1 MAQGPGLGV
10 RKMLAKL
17 NEEGTVP
24 MLLTNA
30 DSAEEKAA
38 LSDQAAAENQQQDRI
53 YSMVDLFA
61 GCGGLS
67 LGFENAA
74 FTPVFA
80 NELDKDALSTYLLNR
95 HHELGGEGFAENA
108 ALHCNDAHEL
118 QGTRLEQLVSDL
130 STIPEI
136 NFRFD
141 GGLSEKS
148 GGGSTL
154 DVLAGGPPCQG
165 YSGIGI
171 RRSYVVDRKEI
182 PSNHLYGRMA
192 QIIRRLR
199 PRIFLFENVRGLLN
213 ARWTRAGGDLI
224 FPEVKAEFRKI
235 PGYEVRWSLVYAKDY
250 GVPQNRPRVLLVGIR
265 KDILEACGFLEPDAD
280 PEDAV
285 KCGFLPAG
293 QPGTFPD
300 LCELLGDLVDP
311 KVVEI
316 LRSSRFSPGPFE
328 TTSYPRAAKTAIQ
341 KQLRSAPRWDPNR
354 RLTLTDQEY
363 SKHKWEVVDKFD
375 HMLKHNGAIPE
386 KYQTKKFSQRVLK
399 ERWGN
404 GEPNITATSLPDDYV
419 HYCQPR
425 ILTVREWARLQL
437 FPDWYR
443 FAGKRTTGGLRR
455 AGNPLEGLF
464 DREVPKY
471 TQIGNAVPVGL
482 AEKVGTHFRSI
493 LDAALK

>member
-1 MAQGPGLGV
+1 
-10 RKMLAKL
+10 ML
-17 NEEGTVP
+17 V
-24 MLLTNA
+24 TNA
-30 DSAEEKAA
+30 DIAEAKVVQR
-38 LSDQAAAENQQQDRI
+38 DQALGESRPPRSI

-67 LGFENAA
+67 LGFENAS
-74 FTPVFA
+74 FTPVFV
-80 NELDKDALSTYLLNR
+80 NELNKDALSTYLLNR
-95 HHELGGEGFAENA
+95 HHKLGGEIFSDNA
-108 ALHCNDAHEL
+108 ALHCNDAHDL
-118 QGTRLEQLVSDL
+118 QGNRLERLVSDL
-130 STIPEI
+130 SGIREI
-136 NFRFD
+136 DFRFD
-141 GGLSEKS
+141 GGAGEKS
-148 GGGSTL
+148 GAGSTL

-171 RRSYVVDRKEI
+171 RRSYAVDRKEI

-213 ARWTRAGGDLI
+213 ARWTREGGDLI

-265 KDILEACGFLEPDAD
+265 KDILEACGFLEPGAD

-285 KCGFLPAG
+285 KCGFLPAS
-293 QPGTFPD
+293 QPGVFPD
-300 LCELLGDLVDP
+300 LCDLLGDLVDP
-311 KVVEI
+311 MVDDI
-316 LRSSRFSPGPFE
+316 LRSGSFSSGPFE

-341 KQLRSAPRWDPNR
+341 KYLRSAPAWDPNR
-354 RLTLTDQEY
+354 RLSLTDQEY

-375 HMLKHNGAIPE
+375 YMLKHHGAIPE

-419 HYCQPR
+419 HYSQPR

-455 AGNPLEGLF
+455 AGNPQEGLF

-482 AEKVGTHFRSI
+482 AERVGTHFKGI
-493 LDAALK
+493 LDQALT